1 MIKKKPVPS
10 LDLGSW
16 ACPLCTFR
24 NSPSAETCA
33 TCHRA
38 RGDAEKA
45 AEKLWAGPPAPSTTG
60 RPPPPPKPRAAPLID
75 SRPEEDALATKRR
88 LLYYR
93 KKPPP
98 KRPKIM
104 RPPRAPGA
112 PPPAHALPAGVV
124 YKESPRR
131 KRRRERQQRRK
142 AHAVQSKHFTST
154 YNKDWEDARAS
165 RPLSLRE
172 TADRGFKTAQSALDA
187 VPEGVVLNELRDIG
201 GVPCA

>member
-1 MIKKKPVPS
+1 MRKRAPPGTPSHRSPPSHPPPTNNKGKAPPGPPPGPPPGHKLHIPGRSAPAKRSAPPTPKANRPAAPSQPPGKDPIFDTGVITKRSTGRAPPPREGRPPPEKETALVIKKKPVPS

-75 SRPEEDALATKRR
+75 SRPEED
-88 LLYYR
+88 
-93 KKPPP
+93 
-98 KRPKIM
+98 
-104 RPPRAPGA
+104 
-112 PPPAHALPAGVV
+112 
-124 YKESPRR
+124 
-131 KRRRERQQRRK
+131 
-142 AHAVQSKHFTST
+142 
-154 YNKDWEDARAS
+154 
-165 RPLSLRE
+165 LSL
-172 TADRGFKTAQSALDA
+172 
-187 VPEGVVLNELRDIG
+187 IHI
-201 GVPCA
+201 